1 MHSASPPVSAASP
14 LSSFYVSI
22 SADGTGN
29 EAFRIL
35 PDGDNIFLPSAADIK
50 NVKICWNGGT
60 VSYGKTGAA
69 PLGSC
74 DSGDRID
81 LSPMLAKDSQGN
93 LCYDVTF
100 TSASGSQRY
109 VFYHDAKL
117 PVVSIE
123 TSKGL
128 SFVEASKNNR
138 DKDARILILDENGK
152 TEYCDETS
160 GTKSEIK
167 GRGNATW
174 GYYKKP
180 YQIKLSAKQPL
191 FGLDSAKTWIL
202 LANYVDQSGLH
213 NALAFQ
219 MGDALEL
226 PYNIEYRYV
235 NLYID
240 GSYRGIYM
248 LCEKVQIG
256 SGRINIRELEK
267 FNETENP
274 GVELSTL
281 PIRTVTAGELISNS
295 ILTSYTY
302 ADGMT
307 SPISP
312 ADIS

>member
-1 MHSASPPVSAASP
+1 MKKIRLFIVTSLFLLIFAFGFSAVSAASP

-128 SFVEASKNNR
+128 SFVEAP
-138 DKDARILILDENGK
+138 K
-152 TEYCDETS
+152 TTET
-160 GTKSEIK
+160 
-167 GRGNATW
+167 
-174 GYYKKP
+174 
-180 YQIKLSAKQPL
+180 
-191 FGLDSAKTWIL
+191 KTH
-202 LANYVDQSGLH
+202 AS
-213 NALAFQ
+213 
-219 MGDALEL
+219 
-226 PYNIEYRYV
+226 
-235 NLYID
+235 
-240 GSYRGIYM
+240 
-248 LCEKVQIG
+248 
-256 SGRINIRELEK
+256 
-267 FNETENP
+267 
-274 GVELSTL
+274 
-281 PIRTVTAGELISNS
+281 
-295 ILTSYTY
+295 
-302 ADGMT
+302 
-307 SPISP
+307 
-312 ADIS
+312 